1 MFAANFT
8 VNCPYPWPFLFWFAG
23 EESMQVKD
31 ASSNKVIRQR
41 AMYFNTIFHY
51 KNKQQGQKTM
61 FKKQIVKK
69 YKFTHRP

>member
-1 MFAANFT
+1 
-8 VNCPYPWPFLFWFAG
+8 
-23 EESMQVKD
+23 MQVKD